1 MAPLVTVA
9 TCSLNQWVLDFEGNT
24 NRIIESI
31 RIAKAAGAKL
41 RVGPELEVTGYSCQ
55 DHFLEGDLY
64 LHVWQCIAT
73 IVDHPDCQDILIDI
87 GAPVRH
93 RNIRYNARI
102 HILNKKILLI
112 KPKMWLAGDANYYEY
127 RWFTPWAKPRYV
139 EDYYLERI
147 VGDITGQATVPIGDA
162 VISTYDSA
170 IGIET
175 CEELFTP
182 SNPGIHMGLDGV
194 EIFTNSSGSHH
205 ELRKLKQRIELIRHC
220 TRGGG
225 IYLYANQRGED
236 GNGRLYFDGS
246 AGIFVNGR
254 VVGMS
259 SQFSLKDV
267 DVVTAVIDLEEVR
280 SFRTSV
286 SRSSQGSQAPA
297 YQRINAPIALS
308 RKSDSFNP
316 KVKPSPDI
324 ELQYHSPEEEIA
336 FGPACWLWDYLR
348 RSRQSGF
355 FLPLSGGLDSAS
367 VAVIT
372 FSMCRLVVAACRE
385 GNEAVIADMR
395 RIVGE
400 PSDSKW
406 LPETPQDLCGR
417 ILHTCYMGT
426 VNSSKE
432 TRDRAK
438 LLAKSIGSYHIDLN
452 MDTVVSAIST
462 LFSFVTNFTPRFTVH
477 GGSPSENLALQ
488 NIQARSRL
496 VVGYMFAQLLPLVRQ
511 RPGGGS
517 LLVLASGNLSEQL
530 RGYLTKY
537 DCSSADLNPIGS
549 IDKRDLISFLQ
560 WAKVNFDLPVI
571 KDFVTAVPT
580 AELEPITETYTQ
592 TDEDQMGMTYAE
604 LSVFGRLRKISK
616 CGPFGMY
623 EKLLH
628 MWPEQHTP
636 REIYEKVRRFFYYY
650 AVNRH
655 KQVILTPSYHA
666 ENYSC
671 DDNRHDQRPILYP
684 AAFAFQNKKMEEHVA
699 ALERQAAAEI
709 ESGEVED
716 KLVGRN
722 RE

>member
-1 MAPLVTVA
+1 MAPLVTIS

-24 NRIIESI
+24 SRIIESI
-31 RIAKAAGAKL
+31 RIAKAAGARL
-41 RVGPELEVTGYSCQ
+41 RVGPELEITGYSCQ

-73 IVDHPDCQDILIDI
+73 IIDHPDCQDILIDI
-87 GAPVRH
+87 GAP
-93 RNIRYNARI
+93 IRYNARI
-102 HILNKKILLI
+102 HILNRRILLI

-127 RWFTPWAKPRYV
+127 RWFTSWAKPRYV

-147 VGDITGQATVPIGDA
+147 VGEITGQATVPIGDA

-182 SNPGIHMGLDGV
+182 NNPGIHMGLNGV

-205 ELRKLKQRIELIRHC
+205 ELRKLKQRIDLIRHC

-267 DVVTAVIDLEEVR
+267 DVVTAVVDLEEVR
-280 SFRTSV
+280 STRTSV

-297 YQRINAPIALS
+297 YRRIEAAISLS
-308 RKSDSFNP
+308 KKSDLLNP
-316 KVKPSPDI
+316 NVKPSPDI
-324 ELQYHSPEEEIA
+324 ELEYHSPEEEIA
-336 FGPACWLWDYLR
+336 LGPACWLWDYLR

-372 FSMCRLVVAACRE
+372 FSMCRLVVSACRD
-385 GNEAVIADMR
+385 GNQAVIADVR
-395 RIVGE
+395 RIVVVPE
-400 PSDSKW
+400 DSDW
-406 LPETPQDLCGR
+406 LPDTPQELCGK

-426 VNSSKE
+426 TNSSKE
-432 TRDRAK
+432 TRNRAK
-438 LLAKSIGSYHIDLN
+438 QLAKSIGSYHIDLD
-452 MDTVVSAIST
+452 MDSVVSAISN
-462 LFSFVTNFTPRFTVH
+462 LFTFVTNFTPRFSVH
-477 GGSPSENLALQ
+477 GGTATENLALQ

-511 RPGGGS
+511 RPGASS
-517 LLVLASGNLSEQL
+517 LLVLASE
-530 RGYLTKY
+530 Y

-549 IDKRDLISFLQ
+549 IDKRDLINFLT
-560 WAKVNFDLPVI
+560 WAKVNFDIPI
-571 KDFVTAVPT
+571 IESFVHAIPT
-580 AELEPITETYTQ
+580 AELEPITENYTQ
-592 TDEDQMGMTYAE
+592 SDEDQMGMTYAE
-604 LSVFGRLRKISK
+604 LSVFGRLRKI
-616 CGPFGMY
+616 M
-623 EKLLH
+623 
-628 MWPEQHTP
+628 
-636 REIYEKVRRFFYYY
+636 
-650 AVNRH
+650 NRH
-655 KQVILTPSYHA
+655 KQVVLTPSYHA

-671 DDNRHDQRPILYP
+671 DDNRRSAHSLNTPCRHDQRPILYP
-684 AAFAFQNKKMEEHVA
+684 AFFPFQNKKIEEHVR
-699 ALERQAAAEI
+699 ALERRAETPVTSEAAPGVKYPGRRGQVDGWVLA
-709 ESGEVED
+709 SGSN
-716 KLVGRN
+716 L
-722 RE
+722 RENE

>member
-31 RIAKAAGAKL
+31 RIAKSAGAKL
-41 RVGPELEVTGYSCQ
+41 RVGPELEITGYSCQ

-64 LHVWQCIAT
+64 LHVWQCIAI

-87 GAPVRH
+87 GAP
-93 RNIRYNARI
+93 IRYNARI
-102 HILNKKILLI
+102 HILNRKILLI

-147 VGDITGQATVPIGDA
+147 VGDITGQTTVPIGDA

-182 SNPGIHMGLDGV
+182 SNPGIHMGLNGV

-297 YQRINAPIALS
+297 YQRIEAPISLS
-308 RKSDSFNP
+308 RKSDSLNP
-316 KVKPSPDI
+316 NIKPSPDI
-324 ELQYHSPEEEIA
+324 ELEYHSPEEEIA
-336 FGPACWLWDYLR
+336 LGPACWLWDYLR

-367 VAVIT
+367 VAIIT
-372 FSMCRLVVAACRE
+372 FSMCRLVVSACCG
-385 GNEAVIADMR
+385 GNKDVIADMR

-400 PSDSKW
+400 SPDSEW
-406 LPETPQDLCGR
+406 LPETAQELCGK

-426 VNSSKE
+426 TNSSKE
-432 TRDRAK
+432 TRNRAK
-438 LLAKSIGSYHIDLN
+438 ELAKSIGSYHVDLD
-452 MDTVVSAIST
+452 MDSVVSAIT
-462 LFSFVTNFTPRFTVH
+462 NLFSFVTNFTPRFSVH
-477 GGSPSENLALQ
+477 GGTPAENLALQ

-511 RPGGGS
+511 KPGGGS
-517 LLVLASGNLSEQL
+517 LLVLASE
-530 RGYLTKY
+530 Y

-549 IDKRDLISFLQ
+549 IDKRDLINFLA
-560 WAKVNFDLPVI
+560 WAKVDFDIPVI
-571 KDFVTAVPT
+571 ESFVHAIPT
-580 AELEPITETYTQ
+580 AELEPITENYTQ
-592 TDEDQMGMTYAE
+592 SDEDQMGMTYAE

-636 REIYEKVRRFFYYY
+636 HEIYEKVRRFFYYY

-684 AAFAFQNKKMEEHVA
+684 ALFPFQNKKIEEHVQ
-699 ALERQAAAEI
+699 ALERQAEASAAE
-709 ESGEVED
+709 ENPTDLEQ
-716 KLVGRN
+716 
-722 RE
+722 

>member
-1 MAPLVTVA
+1 MAPLITVA

-41 RVGPELEVTGYSCQ
+41 RVGPELEITGYSCQ

-73 IVDHPDCQDILIDI
+73 IVNHPDCQDILIDI
-87 GAPVRH
+87 GAPVCLKNVRH
-93 RNIRYNARI
+93 RNVRYNARI
-102 HILNKKILLI
+102 HILNRKILLI

-147 VGDITGQATVPIGDA
+147 VGEITGQSIVPIGDA
-162 VISTYDSA
+162 VISTRDSA

-182 SNPGIHMGLDGV
+182 SNPGIHMGLNGV

-220 TRGGG
+220 TRSGG

-246 AGIFVNGR
+246 AGVFVNGR

-297 YQRINAPIALS
+297 YQRIEAPISLS
-308 RKSDSFNP
+308 KRSDSLNP
-316 KVKPSPDI
+316 NVKPSPDI
-324 ELQYHSPEEEIA
+324 ELEYHSPEEEIA
-336 FGPACWLWDYLR
+336 LGPACWLWDYLR

-372 FSMCRLVVAACRE
+372 FSMCRLVVSACRD

-395 RIVGE
+395 RIAGE
-400 PSDSKW
+400 PPESKW
-406 LPETPQDLCGR
+406 LPETPQELCGR

-426 VNSSKE
+426 TNSSKE
-432 TRDRAK
+432 TRNRAK
-438 LLAKSIGSYHIDLN
+438 ELAKSIGSYHVDLD
-452 MDTVVSAIST
+452 MDSVVSAISK

-477 GGSPSENLALQ
+477 GGTPTENLALQ

-496 VVGYMFAQLLPLVRQ
+496 VVGYMFAQLLPVVRQ

-517 LLVLASGNLSEQL
+517 LLVLASE
-530 RGYLTKY
+530 Y

-549 IDKRDLISFLQ
+549 IDKRDLIAFLV
-560 WAKVNFDLPVI
+560 WAKGSFDLPI
-571 KDFVTAVPT
+571 IEDFVHAIPT
-580 AELEPITETYTQ
+580 AELEPITESYTQ
-592 TDEDQMGMTYAE
+592 SDEDQMGMTYAE

-636 REIYEKVRRFFYYY
+636 REIYEKVRKFFYYY

-655 KQVILTPSYHA
+655 KQVVLTPSYHA

-684 AAFAFQNKKMEEHVA
+684 ASFAFQNKMIEEHVR
-699 ALERQAAAEI
+699 ALESQNATVAAE
-709 ESGEVED
+709 E
-716 KLVGRN
+716 KAP
-722 RE
+722 

>member
-24 NRIIESI
+24 TRIIESI

-41 RVGPELEVTGYSCQ
+41 RVGPELEITGYSCQ

-87 GAPVRH
+87 GAPSDVYKVRH

-102 HILNKKILLI
+102 HILNRKILLI

-127 RWFTPWAKPRYV
+127 RWFTPWAKPRHV
-139 EDYYLERI
+139 EEYHLERI
-147 VGDITGQATVPIGDA
+147 VGNITGQATVPIGDA

-182 SNPGIHMGLDGV
+182 SNPGIHMGLNGV

-267 DVVTAVIDLEEVR
+267 DVVTAVVDLEEVR

-286 SRSSQGSQAPA
+286 SRSAQASQAPV
-297 YQRINAPIALS
+297 YQRIEAQISLS
-308 RKSDSFNP
+308 KKSDAFNP
-316 KVKPSPDI
+316 SIKPSPDI
-324 ELQYHSPEEEIA
+324 ELNFHTPEEEIA
-336 FGPACWLWDYLR
+336 LGPACWLWDYLR

-372 FSMCRLVVAACRE
+372 FSMCRLVVAACHHR
-385 GNEAVIADMR
+385 NEDVIADMR
-395 RIVGE
+395 RVVGE
-400 PSDSKW
+400 PPDSKW

-426 VNSSKE
+426 TNSSKE
-432 TRDRAK
+432 TRYRAK
-438 LLAKSIGSYHIDLN
+438 ELAKYIGSYHIDL
-452 MDTVVSAIST
+452 DIDSVVSAISN
-462 LFSFVTNFTPRFTVH
+462 LFSFVTNFTPRFSVH
-477 GGSPSENLALQ
+477 GGTQSENLALQ

-517 LLVLASGNLSEQL
+517 LLVLASE
-530 RGYLTKY
+530 Y

-549 IDKRDLISFLQ
+549 IDKRDLIDFLL
-560 WAKVNFDLPVI
+560 WAKVNFDLPI
-571 KDFVTAVPT
+571 IESFVHAIPT
-580 AELEPITETYTQ
+580 AELEPITESYTQ
-592 TDEDQMGMTYAE
+592 SDEDQMGMTYTE
-604 LSVFGRLRKISK
+604 LSLFGRLRKISK

-636 REIYEKVRRFFYYY
+636 SEIYEKVRRFFYYY

-666 ENYSC
+666 ESYSC

-684 AAFAFQNKKMEEHVA
+684 ASFPFQNKKIEEHVK
-699 ALERQAAAEI
+699 ALESQAGASA
-709 ESGEVED
+709 VE
-716 KLVGRN
+716 GGN
-722 RE
+722 

>member
-1 MAPLVTVA
+1 MAPLVTIS

-24 NRIIESI
+24 SRIIESI
-31 RIAKAAGAKL
+31 RIAKAAGARL
-41 RVGPELEVTGYSCQ
+41 RVGPELEITGYSCQ

-73 IVDHPDCQDILIDI
+73 IIDHPDCQDILIDI
-87 GAPVRH
+87 GAP
-93 RNIRYNARI
+93 IRYNARI
-102 HILNKKILLI
+102 HILNRRILLI

-127 RWFTPWAKPRYV
+127 RWFTSWAKPRYV

-147 VGDITGQATVPIGDA
+147 VGEITGQATVPIGDA

-182 SNPGIHMGLDGV
+182 NNPGIHMGLNGV

-205 ELRKLKQRIELIRHC
+205 ELRKLKQRIDLIRHC

-267 DVVTAVIDLEEVR
+267 DVVTAVVDLEEVR
-280 SFRTSV
+280 STRTSV

-297 YQRINAPIALS
+297 YRRIEAAISLS
-308 RKSDSFNP
+308 KKSDLLNP
-316 KVKPSPDI
+316 NVKPSPDI
-324 ELQYHSPEEEIA
+324 ELEYHSPEEEIA
-336 FGPACWLWDYLR
+336 LGPACWLWDYLR

-372 FSMCRLVVAACRE
+372 FSMCRLVVSACRD
-385 GNEAVIADMR
+385 GNQAVIADVR
-395 RIVGE
+395 RIVVVPE
-400 PSDSKW
+400 DSDW
-406 LPETPQDLCGR
+406 LPDTPQELCGK

-426 VNSSKE
+426 TNSSKE
-432 TRDRAK
+432 TRNRAK
-438 LLAKSIGSYHIDLN
+438 QLAKSIGSYHIDLD
-452 MDTVVSAIST
+452 MDSVVSAISN
-462 LFSFVTNFTPRFTVH
+462 LFTFVTNFTPRFSVH
-477 GGSPSENLALQ
+477 GGTATENLALQ

-511 RPGGGS
+511 RPGASS
-517 LLVLASGNLSEQL
+517 LLVLASE
-530 RGYLTKY
+530 Y

-549 IDKRDLISFLQ
+549 IDKRDLINFLT
-560 WAKVNFDLPVI
+560 WAKVNFDIPI
-571 KDFVTAVPT
+571 IESFVHAIPT
-580 AELEPITETYTQ
+580 AELEPITENYTQ
-592 TDEDQMGMTYAE
+592 SDEDQMGMTYAE
-604 LSVFGRLRKISK
+604 LSVFGRLRKI
-616 CGPFGMY
+616 M
-623 EKLLH
+623 
-628 MWPEQHTP
+628 
-636 REIYEKVRRFFYYY
+636 
-650 AVNRH
+650 NRH
-655 KQVILTPSYHA
+655 KQVVLTPSYHA

-684 AAFAFQNKKMEEHVA
+684 AFFPFQNKKIEEHVR
-699 ALERQAAAEI
+699 ALERRAETPVTS
-709 ESGEVED
+709 EGTAHASQ
-716 KLVGRN
+716 
-722 RE
+722 